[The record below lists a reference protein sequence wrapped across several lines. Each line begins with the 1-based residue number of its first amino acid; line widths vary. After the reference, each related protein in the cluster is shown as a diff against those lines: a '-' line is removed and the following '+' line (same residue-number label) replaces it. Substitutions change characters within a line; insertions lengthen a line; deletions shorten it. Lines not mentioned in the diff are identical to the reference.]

1 MKNARLLG
9 GETHAQKEPGR
20 TASTDTAR
28 IDSLHAYSNRSC
40 TDLSADAQ
48 RSRLLER
55 LRKGPVTTLEA
66 RRELEVLAPA
76 ARIWELRARGY
87 VIDTVRVSQATET
100 GIKHNVA
107 MYVLRSEPQATATKS
122 GINHHVAMYVARSE
136 S

>member
-1 MKNARLLG
+1 MKIARLLG

-28 IDSLHAYSNRSC
+28 IDSLPSYSTRSR

-100 GIKHNVA
+100 GIKHIVA
-107 MYVLRSEPQATATKS
+107 MYVLRSEP
-122 GINHHVAMYVARSE
+122 
-136 S
+136 